1 MNELLLDTQQS
12 YYDYVVKVQDGCQ
25 MIASSFQS
33 SNLEQAFQMIAD
45 FSEGLEWLVTVEQ
58 HMQANHYVI
67 NSHIQEVIERLTILN
82 GLLEKREI
90 EAITYL
96 FQNEI
101 APLFASASEW
111 TFKKVQM

>member
-12 YYDYVVKVQDGCQ
+12 YYEYVGKVQQGCHI
-25 MIASSFQS
+25 IASSFQS
-33 SNLEQAFQMIAD
+33 NNLEQAFHLIAD

-67 NSHIQEVIERLTILN
+67 NSRIQEVIERLTILN

>member
-1 MNELLLDTQQS
+1 
-12 YYDYVVKVQDGCQ
+12 
-25 MIASSFQS
+25 
-33 SNLEQAFQMIAD
+33 
-45 FSEGLEWLVTVEQ
+45 
-58 HMQANHYVI
+58 
-67 NSHIQEVIERLTILN
+67 
-82 GLLEKREI
+82 LEKREI